1 MELKRLALFGSVGIL
16 VLGLTARPGFAD
28 DSGPTVDK
36 SGFNLLNPT
45 PPDAMRAFSPERP
58 TKILNPFT
66 VDAGHFQ
73 IESDFLNYVYSNDSG
88 LGTQYFQTADP
99 TIKLGLTN
107 WLDFEYVL
115 NAYQNTTTRNNQT
128 GQIVSSA
135 RGFGDTVLK
144 FKANLIGNDGGVFA
158 AALVPYIKLPTAAPG
173 LGNGVAEGGVALPVQ
188 INLPGDFAL
197 GLQTEVD
204 SLKRADDTRHYA
216 NFVNIANLSH
226 SLPFIS
232 KDLTASVEFYSSV
245 ANVANTPAIYTFDLG
260 LAYLLLANVQLDAGA
275 NFGLNKASPNVD
287 LYAGVTARF

>member
-1 MELKRLALFGSVGIL
+1 MEFKRLALFGAVGIIC
-16 VLGLTARPGFAD
+16 LGLTAQPGFAD
-28 DSGPTVDK
+28 DSGPTADK
-36 SGFNLLNPT
+36 SGYSLLNPT

-88 LGTQYFQTADP
+88 RGTQYFQTGDP
-99 TIKLGLTN
+99 TIKLGITN
-107 WLDFEYVL
+107 WLDFEFNL
-115 NAYQNTTTRNNQT
+115 DAYQNTTTRNNQT

-135 RGFGDTVLK
+135 RGFGDTILK

-158 AALVPYIKLPTAAPG
+158 AALVPFIKLPTAAPG

-188 INLPGDFAL
+188 VNLPGDFAL
-197 GLQTEVD
+197 GLQTEID
-204 SLKRADDTRHYA
+204 SLKRADGTRHYA

-226 SLPFIS
+226 SLPFIC
-232 KDLTASVEFYSSV
+232 KDLTASVEFFSSV
-245 ANVANTPAIYTFDLG
+245 ANDSITPAIYTFDLG

-275 NFGLNKASPNVD
+275 NFGLNKASPSVN
-287 LYAGVTARF
+287 LYTGVTARF